1 MSLDSNFIT
10 TPGRWIG
17 EGKISLNM
25 VAEELPFTMSWV
37 ISGKD
42 ASGKI
47 HCTQEV
53 QIQGL
58 SEGMRNELI
67 FYDFTSKKF
76 SVEMENSNVGKVL
89 GEGVVNDKIIA
100 WEFRENDLNFEGF
113 ETYKFDKD
121 GSYLIHGE
129 YITTDQLRTQI
140 EGKIW
145 REK

>member
-1 MSLDSNFIT
+1 MNQFHKFII
-10 TPGRWIG
+10 TPGRWAG

-37 ISGKD
+37 ISEKD

-47 HCTQEV
+47 HCVQEV

-67 FYDFTSKKF
+67 FSDFSLKEF

-89 GEGVVNDKIIA
+89 GTGLVNDKIIA

-113 ETYKFDKD
+113 ETYKFEKD
-121 GSYLIHGE
+121 GSYFIHGE

-145 REK
+145 KEK